1 MKILFIGSLNR
12 HSYSYLSY
20 KILKQKYRTV
30 ETLDTDKIPYF
41 KRIITIIHFHIHPK
55 IIEFIL
61 NYTIKKK
68 AKNKYDLIFIVTG
81 ELVGKNLLK
90 YFKKNN
96 SKLVFLC
103 LDNPFFNNDRRKWLL
118 TLPSLKLYDL
128 IIFQQKTR
136 IKYAKKLKLRYALLP
151 PLYNK
156 HIHIPQKKIEQ
167 KRKYKRDIL
176 IVGTW
181 FYDRGVFV
189 KKLINFGLRPEI
201 FGNDWHK
208 DTDYS
213 FLKRYIKGDAKYG
226 KNYSKLIF
234 YSKIVISLPNT
245 HNDDDITN
253 KSLEVPAIGS
263 MLLTNNTKSHRDIFK
278 TPKEAILFKN
288 PRDCFN
294 KCNIL
299 LNNESLIKKVS
310 IAGHKK
316 IISNKKFDYKTNL
329 IALTERII

>member
-1 MKILFIGSLNR
+1 MKILFIGSLNK

-20 KILKQKYRTV
+20 KILKQKYKTV

-96 SKLVFLC
+96 SKLIFLC
-103 LDNPFFNNDRRKWLL
+103 LDNPFFNSDGNKWLL
-118 TLPSLKLYDL
+118 TLPSLRLYDL
-128 IIFQQKTR
+128 IIFQQRNR
-136 IKYAKKLKLRYALLP
+136 IKYAKKLKLKYALLP

-156 HIHIPQKKIEQ
+156 HIHTPQHKIEQ

-208 DTDYS
+208 DKDYS
-213 FLKRYIKGDAKYG
+213 FLKKYIKGKGILGND
-226 KNYSKLIF
+226 YSKLIF
-234 YSKIVISLPNT
+234 YSKITISLPNT

-253 KSLEVPAIGS
+253 KSIEVPAIGS

-278 TPKEAILFKN
+278 IPKEAILFKN

-299 LNNESLIKKVS
+299 LNNEKLIKKIS

-316 IISNKKFDYKTNL
+316 IMLNKKFDYKTNL